1 MTLRDYYQQQ
11 CQQGNIQPDPEQL
24 AALEAFQAVSDQ
36 LQQHKKSLGL
46 LRLRKPK
53 PAQGLYIW
61 GGVGIGKT
69 LLMDCFYHS
78 LPFTQKLR
86 LHFHAF
92 MQKIH
97 QELRALQGSKNPMQI
112 IAKDFAKKYRVICF
126 DEFVVSDIVDA
137 MLLARLLQA
146 LVNEGICFVTTSN
159 SAPDDLYKNGL
170 QRTSFLPAIDLIKQH
185 MRVMHL
191 MSQQDYRLLQLKKT
205 GVYFTPDDAKAES
218 DMADVFERVAHGH
231 ELIAEPLLIHD
242 RQIPFI
248 KRTHEVIWFDFNV
261 LCNIPRSQQDY
272 LALVA
277 DYKIILLSHVPVL
290 KTQSK
295 NIVHLFI
302 RLIDVV
308 YDAQTALICSAASE
322 VSALFAGLTN
332 TPDAARTE
340 SRLHGIHIH
349 FKS

>member
-1 MTLRDYYQQQ
+1 MNLQTYYQQQ

-24 AALEAFQAVSDQ
+24 AALAAFQVVFDA
-36 LQQHKKSLGL
+36 LQQKKSSGL

-53 PAQGLYIW
+53 PVQGLYLW

-69 LLMDCFYHS
+69 LLMDCFFNC
-78 LPFTQKLR
+78 LPFPQKLR

-97 QELRALQGSKNPMQI
+97 QELRQLQGSKNPMQI

-146 LVNEGICFVTTSN
+146 LVQEGICFVTTSN

-185 MRVMHL
+185 MRVLHL
-191 MSQQDYRLLQLKKT
+191 ASRQDYRLLQLKKT
-205 GVYFTPDDAKAES
+205 GVYFTPDDAKAEA
-218 DMADVFERVAHGH
+218 DMADAFERVTHGH
-231 ELIAEPLLIHD
+231 ELMTDPLIIHD
-242 RQIPFI
+242 REIPFI

-277 DYKIILLSHVPVL
+277 EYKIIFLSHVPVL
-290 KTQSK
+290 NTQSK
-295 NIVHLFI
+295 NNVHLFV

-308 YDAQTALICSAASE
+308 YDAQTALICSAATE
-322 VSALFAGLTN
+322 VSSIFAGLTSM
-332 TPDAARTE
+332 PDAVRTE
-340 SRLHGIHIH
+340 SRLHGIHVLL
-349 FKS
+349 KS

>member
-1 MTLRDYYQQQ
+1 MNLQTYYQQQ

-36 LQQHKKSLGL
+36 LQQKKTSGI

-53 PAQGLYIW
+53 PVQGLYIW

-69 LLMDCFYHS
+69 LLMDCFFHT
-78 LPFTQKLR
+78 LPFPQKLR

-92 MQKIH
+92 MYKIH
-97 QELRALQGSKNPMQI
+97 QELKRLQGSKNPMQI
-112 IAKDFAKKYRVICF
+112 IANDFAKKYRVICF

-146 LVNEGICFVTTSN
+146 LVGEGICFVTTSN

-170 QRTSFLPAIDLIKQH
+170 QRTSFLPAIALIKEH
-185 MRVMHL
+185 MRVLHL
-191 MSQQDYRLLQLKKT
+191 MSKQDYRLLQLKKT
-205 GVYFTPDDAKAES
+205 GVYFTPDDAKAAA
-218 DMADVFERVAHGH
+218 DMADAFERVTHGH
-231 ELIAEPLLIHD
+231 ELIAEPLIIHD
-242 RQIPFI
+242 REIPFI

-272 LALVA
+272 LTLATE
-277 DYKIILLSHVPVL
+277 YKIIFLSHVPVL
-290 KTQSK
+290 QTQSK
-295 NIVHLFI
+295 NVIHLFI

-308 YDAQTALICSAASE
+308 YDAQTALICSAAAD
-322 VSALFAGLTN
+322 VPVLFAGLTA
-332 TPDAARTE
+332 TPDAARTQ
-340 SRLHGIHIH
+340 SRLHGIHILL
-349 FKS
+349 KS